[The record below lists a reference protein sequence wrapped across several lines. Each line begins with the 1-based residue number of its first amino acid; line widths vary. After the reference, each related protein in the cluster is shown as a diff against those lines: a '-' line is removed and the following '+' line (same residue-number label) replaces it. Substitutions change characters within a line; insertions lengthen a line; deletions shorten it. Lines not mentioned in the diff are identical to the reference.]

1 MGALDGK
8 IAIITGAGS
17 GIGRA
22 SALRFAAEGAK
33 LVLGDKTEAVMDTAK
48 MVKDAGGTA
57 IALQI
62 DAGVEADVEKL
73 VATAKS
79 EFGGLHI
86 AFANAGVDLAGAD
99 KYLTH
104 PVTLGA
110 ALGLVLGKE
119 FFPQGLA
126 HVRVLLQLV
135 LHQLLRAL
143 AHHCSRLGQGLAQ

>member
-73 VATAKS
+73 VATARYKFS
-79 EFGGLHI
+79 LESG
-86 AFANAGVDLAGAD
+86 AENAL
-99 KYLTH
+99 
-104 PVTLGA
+104 
-110 ALGLVLGKE
+110 E
-119 FFPQGLA
+119 
-126 HVRVLLQLV
+126 
-135 LHQLLRAL
+135 
-143 AHHCSRLGQGLAQ
+143 